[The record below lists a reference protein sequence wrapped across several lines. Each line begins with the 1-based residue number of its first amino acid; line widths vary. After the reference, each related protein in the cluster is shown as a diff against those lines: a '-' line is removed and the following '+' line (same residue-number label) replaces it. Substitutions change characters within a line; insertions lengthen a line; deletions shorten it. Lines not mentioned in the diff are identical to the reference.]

1 MTNFFEAH
9 GFARADVHL
18 GNWRRRPY
26 NTWSFSHVNELV
38 PVARIAAQNLQQRAF
53 DPVGGDLLD
62 QSITLDQGT
71 ETVAAFLSRSQT
83 DALLVRRHGKTIAS
97 WHAPTYDPCM
107 PHIVF
112 SVTKSVTGLL
122 CGIAQDM
129 GLLDPA
135 RPVGH
140 YLPETRDGGYGDC
153 PVQHVLDMRVSLN
166 FDEDYLDSNGNY
178 GRYRRAM
185 LWNPPDPAQ
194 PTEAL
199 APLLAGLQKGAAP
212 HGGTFAYQSPNSDI
226 LGLLLERVT
235 GETYASFAARHLWQK
250 MGARDDAFITVDAFG
265 TPRGA
270 GGLLCKAEELAQI
283 GRLMMEPESILSE
296 RWLAETW
303 AGGDRKAWDSGD
315 LHDFIRGGSYRNQW
329 YRLPS
334 PADALAA
341 IGIHGQFLYLHR
353 PSSTVIVKL
362 ASQHLPQDDGLDAAN
377 MKFLAAL
384 VGVIS

>member
-1 MTNFFEAH
+1 MTNFSKAH

-18 GNWRRRPY
+18 GNWRQRPY

-38 PVARIAAQNLQQRAF
+38 PVARIAAQNPQRQAF
-53 DPVGGDLLD
+53 DPIGHDLLD
-62 QSITLDQGT
+62 QSITLDQGA
-71 ETVAAFLSRSQT
+71 ETVASFLARSQT
-83 DALLVRRHGKTIAS
+83 DALLVQRHGKTIAS
-97 WHAPTYDPCM
+97 WHAPTYDPVL

-122 CGIAQDM
+122 CAIAQDM

-135 RPVGH
+135 RPVGD
-140 YLPETRDGGYGDC
+140 YLPETRNGAYVDC

-166 FDEDYLDSNGNY
+166 FDEDYLDAKGNY
-178 GRYRRAM
+178 ARYRRAM

-194 PTEAL
+194 QPEGL
-199 APLLAGLQKGAAP
+199 APLLTGLQKGIEP
-212 HGGTFAYQSPNSDI
+212 HGGAFAYQSPSSDI

-250 MGARDDAFITVDAFG
+250 MGACDDAFITVDAFG

-270 GGLLCKAEELAQI
+270 GGLLCTVQELARI
-283 GRLMMEPESILSE
+283 GRLMVEPDNILPE
-296 RWLAETW
+296 RWLADTW
-303 AGGDRKAWDSGD
+303 AGGDHQAWDSGD
-315 LHDFIRGGSYRNQW
+315 LHDFIPGGSYRNQW
-329 YRLPS
+329 YRVPG

-353 PSSTVIVKL
+353 GSGTVIVKL

-377 MKFLAAL
+377 MMFLAAL
-384 VGVIS
+384 VDVIR